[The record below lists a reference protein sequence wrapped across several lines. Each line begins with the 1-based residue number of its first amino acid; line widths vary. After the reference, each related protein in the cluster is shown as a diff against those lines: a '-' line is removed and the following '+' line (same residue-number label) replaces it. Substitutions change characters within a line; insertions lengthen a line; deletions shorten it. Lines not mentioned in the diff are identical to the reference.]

1 MKSYIVDSPLGIF
14 ALGKSGKVLEKVVF
28 GSDPIKAAEKL
39 NKLQSGE
46 IIEEF
51 LNLLEMLKKKEY
63 NTFIFEN
70 ETIARAVRDK
80 TGFEVEVERP
90 SKIIEKFRPRLST
103 QAVELKVF
111 RSKEEFSKFLRDVT
125 VQLTRMAITVAV
137 AKRDLYA
144 VQAVRTIDDLDKT
157 LNLFVG
163 RIREW
168 YGLHIPELDRLID
181 KHETYCRLVADLG
194 NRRNFT
200 KENLE
205 KEGLP
210 KDKIAA
216 VAEVA
221 SRSKGAEIGDEDL
234 EWIRSFSRDV
244 IELFKFRERAEEYV
258 DSVMKNVAPNMSAI
272 LGSVLAARLIS
283 IAGGLENL
291 AKMPASTLQVLGAE
305 KALFRALKTGA
316 RPPKHGIIFQYA
328 AIHQAPRW
336 QRGKVARA
344 LSGKL
349 AIAARMDAFGGEF
362 IGDNL
367 RKGLEK
373 KFEEI
378 KEKYRAPPARMRH
391 ERSRG

>member
-14 ALGKSGKVLEKVVF
+14 ALNKTGKVLEKVIF
-28 GSDPIKAAEKL
+28 GPDSTKAAEKL

-46 IIEEF
+46 VIEEF
-51 LNLLEMLKKKEY
+51 SNILKTLKKREY
-63 NTFIFEN
+63 DTFVFEN

-80 TGFEVEVERP
+80 TGFEVEVESP
-90 SKIIEKFRPRLST
+90 SKIIEKFRPKLSS

-111 RSKEEFSKFLRDVT
+111 RNKEEFSKFLRDVT
-125 VQLTRMAITVAV
+125 VQLTRMAITVAI

-144 VQAVRTIDDLDKT
+144 VQAVRAIDDLDKT

-168 YGLHIPELDRLID
+168 YGLHLPELDRLID

-194 NRRNFT
+194 NRRDFT

-210 KDKIAA
+210 KDKIGAA
-216 VAEVA
+216 AEA
-221 SRSKGAEIGDEDL
+221 AIRSKGAEISDEDL
-234 EWIRSFSRDV
+234 EWICSFSRDV
-244 IELFKFRERAEEYV
+244 MELYKFRERAEQYV
-258 DSVMKNVAPNMSAI
+258 DSVMKQVAPNMSAI
-272 LGSVLAARLIS
+272 LGPVLAARLIS

-349 AIAARMDAFGGEF
+349 AIAARIDAFGGEF

-378 KEKYRAPPARMRH
+378 KEKYKAPPARIRY
-391 ERSRG
+391 EKRRG

>member
-14 ALGKSGKVLEKVVF
+14 ALSKTGKVVEKLVF

-39 NKLQSGE
+39 SKLQSGE
-46 IIEEF
+46 IMEEF
-51 LNLLEMLKKKEY
+51 SNLLKTLKKEY
-63 NTFIFEN
+63 DTFIFEN

-90 SKIIEKFRPRLST
+90 SKIIEKFRPRLSN

-111 RSKEEFSKFLRDVT
+111 RNKEEFSKFLRDVT

-144 VQAVRTIDDLDKT
+144 VQAVRAIDDLDKT

-168 YGLHIPELDRLID
+168 YGLHLPELDRLID

-210 KDKIAA
+210 KDKIGA
-216 VAEVA
+216 VAEA
-221 SRSKGAEIGDEDL
+221 AIRSKGAEISDEDL

-244 IELFKFRERAEEYV
+244 IELFKFRERAEQYV
-258 DSVMKNVAPNMSAI
+258 DSVMKQVAPNMSAI

-349 AIAARMDAFGGEF
+349 AIAARIDAFGGEF
-362 IGDNL
+362 IGDKL
-367 RKGLEK
+367 RKNLEK

-391 ERSRG
+391 EKSRG

>member
-1 MKSYIVDSPLGIF
+1 MKSYVVDSPLGIF
-14 ALGKSGKVLEKVVF
+14 ALSKTGKVVEKVVF
-28 GSDPIKAAEKL
+28 GSDPVKAAEKL

-51 LNLLEMLKKKEY
+51 SNLLKMLKKMDY
-63 NTFIFEN
+63 DTFVFEN
-70 ETIARAVRDK
+70 ETIARAVREK
-80 TGFEVEVERP
+80 IGFEVEVERP
-90 SKIIEKFRPRLST
+90 SKVVEKFRPKLSA
-103 QAVELKVF
+103 QAVELKIF
-111 RSKEEFSKFLRDVT
+111 RNKEEFSKFLRDVA

-144 VQAVRTIDDLDKT
+144 VQAVRAIDDLDKT

-168 YGLHIPELDRLID
+168 YGLHLPELDRLID

-210 KDKIAA
+210 KDKIGA
-216 VAEVA
+216 VAEAA
-221 SRSKGAEIGDEDL
+221 SRSKGAEISDEDL
-234 EWIRSFSRDV
+234 EWTRSFSRDV
-244 IELFKFRERAEEYV
+244 IELFKFRERAEQYV
-258 DSVMKNVAPNMSAI
+258 DSVMKQVAPNMSAI

-349 AIAARMDAFGGEF
+349 AIAARVDAFEGEF

-367 RKGLEK
+367 RKDLEK

-378 KEKYRAPPARMRH
+378 KEKYKSPPARIRH
-391 ERSRG
+391 EKTRG

>member
-1 MKSYIVDSPLGIF
+1 MKSYIIDSPLGIF
-14 ALGKSGKVLEKVVF
+14 ALGKSGKVVEKVVF

-51 LNLLEMLKKKEY
+51 SNLLKTLKNMDY
-63 NTFIFEN
+63 GTFVFEN

-90 SKIIEKFRPRLST
+90 SKVVEKFRPKLAA

-111 RSKEEFSKFLRDVT
+111 RNKEEFSKFLRDVT

-144 VQAVRTIDDLDKT
+144 VQAVRAIDDLDKT

-168 YGLHIPELDRLID
+168 YGLHLPELDRLID

-200 KENLE
+200 DENLE

-210 KDKIAA
+210 KDKIRA
-216 VAEVA
+216 VAEA
-221 SRSKGAEIGDEDL
+221 AGRSKGAEISDEDM
-234 EWIRSFSRDV
+234 EWIQSFCRDV
-244 IELFKFRERAEEYV
+244 LELFKFREKAEEYI
-258 DSVMKNVAPNMSAI
+258 DSVMKQVAPNMSAI

-291 AKMPASTLQVLGAE
+291 AKMPSSTLQVLGAE

-336 QRGKVARA
+336 QRGKIARA

-349 AIAARMDAFGGEF
+349 SIAARIDAFGGEF

-378 KEKYRAPPARMRH
+378 KEKYKAPPVRIRYGKK
-391 ERSRG
+391 RG

>member
-14 ALGKSGKVLEKVVF
+14 ALSRTGKVVERVMF
-28 GSDPIKAAEKL
+28 GSDPLKAAEKL
-39 NKLQSGE
+39 NKIQSGE
-46 IIEEF
+46 IPEEF
-51 LNLLEMLKKKEY
+51 LNLLKTLKNMDY
-63 NTFIFEN
+63 NTFVFEN

-80 TGFEVEVERP
+80 TGFEVEVETP
-90 SKIIEKFRPRLST
+90 SKTVEKFRPKLPT
-103 QAVELKVF
+103 QAVELKIF
-111 RSKEEFSKFLRDVT
+111 GNKEEFSKFLRDVT

-144 VQAVRTIDDLDKT
+144 VQAVRAIDDLDKT
-157 LNLFVG
+157 LNLFAG
-163 RIREW
+163 RMREW
-168 YGLHIPELDRLID
+168 YGLHFPELDRLLD

-194 NRRNFT
+194 NRRNFSE
-200 KENLE
+200 ENLE

-210 KDKIAA
+210 KDKIRA
-216 VAEVA
+216 VAEAA
-221 SRSKGAEIGDEDL
+221 SRSKGAETSDEDL
-234 EWIRSFSRDV
+234 EWIRSFCRDV
-244 IELFKFRERAEEYV
+244 LELFKFREKGEEYV
-258 DSVMKNVAPNMSAI
+258 DSVMKQVAPNMSAI

-316 RPPKHGIIFQYA
+316 RPPKHGIIFQHA

-349 AIAARMDAFGGEF
+349 AIAARVDSFGGEF

-378 KEKYRAPPARMRH
+378 KEKYRAPPARIRH
-391 ERSRG
+391 EKKRG

>member
-1 MKSYIVDSPLGIF
+1 MKSYVVDSPLGIF
-14 ALGKSGKVLEKVVF
+14 ALSKTGKVVEKVVF

-51 LNLLEMLKKKEY
+51 SNLLKTLKKMDY
-63 NTFIFEN
+63 DTFVFEN
-70 ETIARAVRDK
+70 ESIARAVRDK

-90 SKIIEKFRPRLST
+90 SKTVEKFRPRLST
-103 QAVELKVF
+103 QAVELKIF
-111 RSKEEFSKFLRDVT
+111 RNKEEFSKFIRDVT

-144 VQAVRTIDDLDKT
+144 IQAVRAIDDLDKT

-168 YGLHIPELDRLID
+168 YSLHLPELDRLID
-181 KHETYCRLVADLG
+181 KHETYCRLIADLG

-200 KENLE
+200 KESLE

-210 KDKIAA
+210 KDKIGA
-216 VAEVA
+216 VAEAA
-221 SRSKGAEIGDEDL
+221 SRSKGAEISDEDM

-244 IELFKFRERAEEYV
+244 LELFKFREKAEEYV
-258 DSVMKNVAPNMSAI
+258 DSVMKQVAPNMSAI

-349 AIAARMDAFGGEF
+349 AIAARLDAFGGEF

-378 KEKYRAPPARMRH
+378 KEKYKAPPARIRH
-391 ERSRG
+391 EKTRG

>member
-28 GSDPIKAAEKL
+28 GPDPIKAAEKL
-39 NKLQSGE
+39 NRLQSGE

-63 NTFIFEN
+63 DTFIFEN

-80 TGFEVEVERP
+80 TDFEVEVERP
-90 SKIIEKFRPRLST
+90 SKIIEKFRPRLSN

-111 RSKEEFSKFLRDVT
+111 RNKEEFSKFLRDVT

-144 VQAVRTIDDLDKT
+144 VQAVRAIDDLDKT

-210 KDKIAA
+210 KDRIGTIAEA
-216 VAEVA
+216 A
-221 SRSKGAEIGDEDL
+221 SRSKGAEISDEDL

-244 IELFKFRERAEEYV
+244 LELFKFRERAEEYV

-378 KEKYRAPPARMRH
+378 KEKYKAPPARIRH